1 MNFLNKNFMRTHS
14 KALFF
19 NRELKLKTFLSLLLL
34 ALLTFSCG
42 SDDDGGVVPPEEE
55 LATLILECGIAEGDT
70 LTLANR
76 NNGIDYIINCEF
88 AVNGSLIIEPDVT
101 IQFTSDAGIK
111 VSGIIKAIGIA
122 QEPII
127 FTSDSQTVGA
137 WKGIFIDSN
146 DVQNELTFAVI
157 DYAGGGF
164 FNSNGDLG
172 SVIVWSDTRLKM
184 SNTIIRN
191 SESYGFNASYGGDT
205 LTLENNTITACN
217 APMYIEGA
225 YPTTI
230 SGGSYIGNTTD
241 AIIVTADQITGN
253 HNWSKLN
260 VPYHLP
266 EGLQVIP
273 GGKLTLNPGVVMAFG
288 LDAELYI
295 NEGASGPKPSLIAVG
310 TIQNPILFTG
320 INTTQ
325 SAWKGIRFD
334 SPSVLNEIGFA
345 TIEYASNSN
354 QSGALYLWYGT
365 VLDVH
370 DVTFR
375 NIQFCAF
382 TLEPIPNNI
391 TTSNI
396 TYVNVTNTFCDL

>member
-1 MNFLNKNFMRTHS
+1 MRTHS

-19 NRELKLKTFLSLLLL
+19 NRELKLKTFLSLLLV

-42 SDDDGGVVPPEEE
+42 SDDDGVVIPPEEE
-55 LATLILECGIAEGDT
+55 LAALIIDCSTAGQVGEGET
-70 LTLANR
+70 RRLTNR
-76 NNGIDYIINCEF
+76 NNGIDYIIDCVF
-88 AVNGSLIIEPDVT
+88 VVNGDFIIDPGVI
-101 IQFTSDAGIK
+101 IQFGTDAGIR
-111 VSGIIKAIGIA
+111 VYSTGSLQAIGTA

-127 FTSDSQTVGA
+127 FTSGSQTVGS

-146 DVQNELTFAVI
+146 DVQNELTYAVI
-157 DYAGGGF
+157 DYAGGGS

-172 SVIVWSDTRLKM
+172 SVIVWSDTRLIMK
-184 SNTIIRN
+184 NTIIRN

-241 AIIVTADQITGN
+241 AIIVTADQITGDHTWN
-253 HNWSKLN
+253 KLN

-266 EGLQVIP
+266 AGLQVIP
-273 GGKLTLNPGVVMAFG
+273 GGKLTLNPGVIMEFG

-310 TIQNPILFTG
+310 TTQNPILFTG
-320 INTTQ
+320 INKTQ
-325 SAWKGIRFD
+325 GAWRGIRFD
-334 SPSVLNEIGFA
+334 TPSVLNEIGFA
-345 TIEYASNSN
+345 TIEYASNPSL
-354 QSGALYLWYGT
+354 SGALYLWYGT

-382 TLEPIPNNI
+382 TTEELPNGL

-396 TYVNVTNTFCDL
+396 TYINVTNIFCDL